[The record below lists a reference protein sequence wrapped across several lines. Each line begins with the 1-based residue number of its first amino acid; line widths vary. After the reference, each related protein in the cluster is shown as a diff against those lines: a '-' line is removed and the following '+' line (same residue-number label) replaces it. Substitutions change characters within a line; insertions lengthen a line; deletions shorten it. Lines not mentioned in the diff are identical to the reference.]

1 MYKLTRLAITAMYK
15 VSSVTLVLAI
25 CEQKLLEAQEAE
37 RQQKVAE
44 KRARDRDRRIRYV

>member
-1 MYKLTRLAITAMYK
+1 MKESAVAFVLT
-15 VSSVTLVLAI
+15 V

-44 KRARDRDRRIRYV
+44 KRARDRDRRIRWNR